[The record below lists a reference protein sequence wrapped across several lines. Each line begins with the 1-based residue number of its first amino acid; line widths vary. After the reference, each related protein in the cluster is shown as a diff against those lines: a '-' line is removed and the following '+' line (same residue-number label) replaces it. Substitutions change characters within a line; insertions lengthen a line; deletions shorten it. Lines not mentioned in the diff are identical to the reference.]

1 MTRKMNYIS
10 RASKPSKRHR
20 EDREPLLLHRIG
32 FDVDPKVF
40 AELKVIPHGF
50 RTKLL
55 RKLIE
60 AVVKLAER
68 DGNEVYHKVIADEFV
83 LILTQNLEG

>member
-1 MTRKMNYIS
+1 M
-10 RASKPSKRHR
+10 
-20 EDREPLLLHRIG
+20 LLHRIG

-55 RKLIE
+55 RRLIE

-68 DGNEVYHKVIADEFV
+68 DGNEVYHKVIGGEFTLSLGIDE
-83 LILTQNLEG
+83 